1 MNNTVTSDVYDRYL
15 DSLLKGDRKQ
25 CMKIVSDLFERKA
38 DVRVVYSDLF
48 QKSLYQVGKLWEQNK
63 ISVAREHLATA
74 ITENAMLLAYPHLFG
89 REDRKGKVIISC
101 LVNEFHQVGA
111 KMIADI
117 LELNGWSTRFLG
129 ANTPLRDLLS
139 LIDEDG
145 PDLVG
150 LSMSIYSHLPRL
162 IEVIDTLVARYPRL
176 PVLVGGQ
183 AFRFGGADELKRYE
197 TVTFLSDIPS
207 LESWI
212 KTK

>member
-1 MNNTVTSDVYDRYL
+1 MNQGISQEMYDRYF
-15 DSLLKGDRKQ
+15 SYLLKGDRKE
-25 CMKIVSDLFERKA
+25 CMKIVSELFERGIE
-38 DVRVVYSDLF
+38 VRELYTDLF
-48 QKSLYQVGKLWEQNK
+48 QTSLYQIGKLWEQNK
-63 ISVAREHLATA
+63 ISVAREHMATA

-89 REDRKGKVIISC
+89 REDSKGKVIISC

-145 PDLVG
+145 PDAVG
-150 LSMSIYSHLPRL
+150 LSMSIYSHMPRL
-162 IEVIDTLVARYPRL
+162 AEVIDTLVARYPRL
-176 PVLVGGQ
+176 PILVGGQ
-183 AFRFGGADELKRYE
+183 AFRFGGTEMLERYD

-207 LESWI
+207 LEKWI
-212 KTK
+212 GTR